1 MGDKK
6 DVLLVIRVSKD
17 LFDKGQRFKKTQK
30 TFFGEAY
37 PSDSAFW
44 RDLINRALNDYFK
57 E

>member
-6 DVLLVIRVSKD
+6 GVLLVIRVSKD